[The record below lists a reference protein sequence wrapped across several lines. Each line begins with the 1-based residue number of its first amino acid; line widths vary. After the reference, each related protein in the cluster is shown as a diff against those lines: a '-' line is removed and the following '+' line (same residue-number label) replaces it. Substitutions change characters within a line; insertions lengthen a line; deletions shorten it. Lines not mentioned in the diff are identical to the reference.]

1 MKKTIFELVSSIQ
14 QDLNNNNSSKGNNIE
29 IPEDISQKYINFKK
43 WLDENGTIYP
53 KLNFP
58 VKFNNIFGC
67 EATEDIKENSCIFY
81 IPYKLLIDSSNIK
94 YDFLPQSL
102 KDNNTIKFQVSFFS
116 KSSVIYKN
124 KLYSFHNN
132 SRDITFMNL
141 VNSTKQIIFVY
152 NEDIIEEYMEKINLS
167 FFISMIRII
176 LKMILLAF

>member
-1 MKKTIFELVSSIQ
+1 MKKTIFELISSIQ

-43 WLDENGTIYP
+43 WIDENGTIYP

-102 KDNNTIKFQVSFFS
+102 KDNNTIK
-116 KSSVIYKN
+116 
-124 KLYSFHNN
+124 
-132 SRDITFMNL
+132 L
-141 VNSTKQIIFVY
+141 VLFLL
-152 NEDIIEEYMEKINLS
+152 EEYNKKEKSFYKPYIDLILIND
-167 FFISMIRII
+167 FKNYF
-176 LKMILLAF
+176 